1 MGMVGRRFSLLLLVA
16 VATLQLSFAAV
27 YKVGDSAG
35 WTTIGNVDYKKWAS
49 TKTFHVGDIIRH
61 ALVFDAFGLL
71 FWTALLGSQPG
82 FRISTENVFQYNA
95 QFHNVMHVTH
105 AAYQACNATNPLAT
119 FTTGNDSYTV
129 STHGHHYFLC
139 GVQGHCQAGQ
149 KVDINVAGE
158 PSLLAPTPQAT
169 PSPVASATSSTPPTA
184 IPSPSPSDS
193 PPSNALMGLLCKLGF
208 AMSVFVVFVLPM
220 LDKEYLIVFS
230 FEYSGVLLLLRDL
243 LECCIMIR

>member
-1 MGMVGRRFSLLLLVA
+1 
-16 VATLQLSFAAV
+16 
-27 YKVGDSAG
+27 
-35 WTTIGNVDYKKWAS
+35 
-49 TKTFHVGDIIRH
+49 
-61 ALVFDAFGLL
+61 
-71 FWTALLGSQPG
+71 
-82 FRISTENVFQYNA
+82 
-95 QFHNVMHVTH
+95 MHVTH

-158 PSLLAPTPQAT
+158 SSLLAPTPQAT

-208 AMSVFVVFVLPM
+208 AMSVFVVFVST
-220 LDKEYLIVFS
+220 YA
-230 FEYSGVLLLLRDL
+230 
-243 LECCIMIR
+243 

>member
-49 TKTFHVGDIIRH
+49 TKTFHVGDII
-61 ALVFDAFGLL
+61 L
-71 FWTALLGSQPG
+71 
-82 FRISTENVFQYNA
+82 FQYNA

-158 PSLLAPTPQAT
+158 SSLLAPTPQAT

-208 AMSVFVVFVLPM
+208 AMSVFVVFVST
-220 LDKEYLIVFS
+220 YA
-230 FEYSGVLLLLRDL
+230 
-243 LECCIMIR
+243 